1 MIEFQG
7 TFSLLP
13 NGIYSFQNA
22 QVLATICALSVPW
35 AEQVTFKGRFPG
47 KGAQEAASG
56 QLFGLRISD
65 RPPLFGHLVQGTSQS
80 QLGQDTLPDGHTHD
94 SI

>member
-13 NGIYSFQNA
+13 NRIYSFQNA
-22 QVLATICALSVPW
+22 QVAGYNLSLQCAMGRAGDTQRKVRLTRELRRRPVRSFSASGLAT
-35 AEQVTFKGRFPG
+35 GR
-47 KGAQEAASG
+47 
-56 QLFGLRISD
+56 LFW
-65 RPPLFGHLVQGTSQS
+65 HLVPGTGQS
-80 QLGQDTLPDGHTHD
+80 WLGQATLPDGHTHD